1 MPINVVISGVTGLSP
16 YNVYVCDPSLVSCTW
31 INQITSGQ
39 IPYTFELP
47 FIFQSLSDFA
57 VKIIDNKGCSVIKLS
72 GTTYAE
78 CL

>member
-47 FIFQSLSDFA
+47 FIFQSFSDFA
-57 VKIIDNKGCSVIKLS
+57 VKIIDNNGCSVIKLS

>member
-31 INQITSGQ
+31 INQFTSGQ

-57 VKIIDNKGCSVIKLS
+57 VKVIDNNGCSVIKLS
-72 GTTYAE
+72 GTTYIE
-78 CL
+78 C

>member
-57 VKIIDNKGCSVIKLS
+57 VKVIDNNGCSVIKLS